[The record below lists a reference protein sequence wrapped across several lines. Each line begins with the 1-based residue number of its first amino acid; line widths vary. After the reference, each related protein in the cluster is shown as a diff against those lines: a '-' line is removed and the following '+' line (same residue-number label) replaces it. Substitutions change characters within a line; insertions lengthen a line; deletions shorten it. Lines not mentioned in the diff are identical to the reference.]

1 MQSRRRNVVN
11 HSNQTLHYSLTNPGF
26 DYVMDVRDESGTPV
40 PETEHRRQMKEGL
53 RGGLPIM
60 ARNIMGALKP
70 HERAQDTI
78 EVSYFYDLSRPGEYS
93 LQVQREF
100 PEIGKEPLTSNRL
113 ELAITP

>member
-11 HSNQTLHYSLTNPGF
+11 NSNKTLHYSLTNLRF

-40 PETEHRRQMKEGL
+40 PETEHLRQMKEGL
-53 RGGLPIM
+53 RSGLPIM
-60 ARNIMGALKP
+60 GRNIMGTLKP

-78 EVSYFYDLSRPGEYS
+78 EVSYFYNLSRPGEYS
-93 LQVQREF
+93 VQVQREF
-100 PEIGKEPLTSNRL
+100 PEIGKEPLKSNRL